1 MQKLNV
7 DRDFKD
13 IGVAEFTVKSFEVK
27 NLLPN
32 AKSKT
37 VLAAWNPP
45 KERGRSILL
54 PWLDH

>member
-13 IGVAEFTVKSFEVK
+13 IGVAEFTVKSFEVR

-45 KERGRSILL
+45 KERGRLTL
-54 PWLDH
+54 PP